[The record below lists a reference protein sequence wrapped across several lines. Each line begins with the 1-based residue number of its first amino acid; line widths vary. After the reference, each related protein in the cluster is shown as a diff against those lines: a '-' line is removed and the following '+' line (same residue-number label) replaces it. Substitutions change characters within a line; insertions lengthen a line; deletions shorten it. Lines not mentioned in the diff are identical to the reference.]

1 MALCRLTTSSACCIH
16 ASFLDSKCMACSGHI
31 GCTPSPVEGITREPH
46 VCGVQ
51 AARAHILAC
60 ECDLAEMHRLLNN
73 LPILRWA
80 TADQLAQEA
89 VAAYKAASP
98 EVLLRQYN
106 LRMLR
111 CAMIVDLVG

>member
-1 MALCRLTTSSACCIH
+1 M
-16 ASFLDSKCMACSGHI
+16 
-31 GCTPSPVEGITREPH
+31 
-46 VCGVQ
+46 Q

-98 EVLLRQYN
+98 ETLLKQYR

-111 CAMIVDLVG
+111 CVTPMRNKNRDAVMTRT